1 MPNTLDTPMNRKWM
15 PKADTSKWTPLSFIA
30 EMLFNWAS
38 NSEGLPKNG
47 SLVKLVTND
56 GNTELIME

>member
-1 MPNTLDTPMNRKWM
+1 MNRKWM

-30 EMLFNWAS
+30 DLVFTWS
-38 NSEGLPKNG
+38 TNSDNRPQNG
-47 SLVKLVTND
+47 SLVKLVTTD

>member
-1 MPNTLDTPMNRKWM
+1 MNRKWM
-15 PKADTSKWTPLSFIA
+15 PKADTCKWTPLSFIA
-30 EMLFNWAS
+30 EMLLNWAS
-38 NSEGLPKNG
+38 TSAGRPING